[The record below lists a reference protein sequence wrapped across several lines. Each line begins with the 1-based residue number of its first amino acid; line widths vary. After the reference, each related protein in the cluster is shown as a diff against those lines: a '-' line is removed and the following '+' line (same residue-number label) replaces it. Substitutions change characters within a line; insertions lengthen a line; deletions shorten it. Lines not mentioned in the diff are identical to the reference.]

1 MDLKCKAARM
11 QKIPPT
17 NAEHMEIRVQSLS
30 WEDPLE
36 WEKAT
41 YSRILVWKIPW
52 TEEPCEL
59 QPLGGKD
66 LNTTE
71 R

>member
-1 MDLKCKAARM
+1 MKNIL
-11 QKIPPT
+11 
-17 NAEHMEIRVQSLS
+17 EIWVQSLS
-30 WEDPLE
+30 WEDPVE